1 MCGNVRP
8 KVMPPSQISAALLI
22 LVGQVC
28 GVGKDQLVHHI
39 STFQIERTKTSATS
53 LDGLVTA
60 NRQNQQK
67 VLNRKSFYTLVRGK

>member
-22 LVGQVC
+22 LVRQSG
-28 GVGKDQLVHHI
+28 GGGMGKDQLVHHI

-53 LDGLVTA
+53 LLMDW
-60 NRQNQQK
+60 
-67 VLNRKSFYTLVRGK
+67 